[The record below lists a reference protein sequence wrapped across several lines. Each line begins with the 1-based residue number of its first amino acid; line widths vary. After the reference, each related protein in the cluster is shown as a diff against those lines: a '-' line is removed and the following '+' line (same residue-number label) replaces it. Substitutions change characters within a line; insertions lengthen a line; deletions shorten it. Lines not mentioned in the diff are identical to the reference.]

1 MTKNN
6 EGKWHTETGLILAN
20 TGTLAFITLAS
31 DNFILI
37 TRGHTPEFEDLVR
50 EDFLRVLPVGQRL
63 WVEVNSKSKV
73 GRLLGPKKTVPM
85 PRQQG
90 QEQYVEQ
97 PPQHS
102 TTQGE
107 GI

>member
-1 MTKNN
+1 MKKTN
-6 EGKWHTETGLILAN
+6 EEKWHTETGMVLAN

-31 DNFILI
+31 DNYILV
-37 TRGHTPEFEDLVR
+37 TRGWTPEFEDLLR

-63 WVEVNSKSKV
+63 WVEVDDANKV

-85 PRQQG
+85 PREHG
-90 QEQYVEQ
+90 QEKYVEQ

-102 TTQGE
+102 TLDAGTL
-107 GI
+107 